1 MAKKKLPVKQFI
13 AIDNYQDAVVC
24 IGTLD
29 EVIEAIEEHADYE
42 GYAQDEVESS
52 IKLYELGEEK
62 TFSVF
67 PGKLEIV
74 VED

>member
-1 MAKKKLPVKQFI
+1 MAKKKIPSKQFI
-13 AIDNYQDAVVC
+13 AIDNYRDAVIC

-42 GYAQDEVESS
+42 DYAQDEVEAS
-52 IKLYELGEEK
+52 IKLYELGPEK
-62 TFSVF
+62 SYSVY

>member
-13 AIDNYQDAVVC
+13 AVDNYHDAVIC

-29 EVIEAIEEHADYE
+29 KVIEAIEGHVDYE
-42 GYAQDEVESS
+42 DYAQDEVKSI

-62 TFSVF
+62 AFSVF

-74 VED
+74 IED

>member
-13 AIDNYQDAVVC
+13 AIDNYREAVIC

-42 GYAQDEVESS
+42 GYAQDELETSV
-52 IKLYELGEEK
+52 KLYELGPEK
-62 TFSVF
+62 AYSVY
-67 PGKLEIV
+67 PGKLEV
-74 VED
+74 VIED